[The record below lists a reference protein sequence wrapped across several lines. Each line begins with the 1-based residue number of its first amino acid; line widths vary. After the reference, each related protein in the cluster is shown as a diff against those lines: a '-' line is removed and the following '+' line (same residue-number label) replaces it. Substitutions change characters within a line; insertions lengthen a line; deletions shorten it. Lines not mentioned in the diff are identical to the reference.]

1 MASPLPRKH
10 VFLGVLGWPVPLQTR
25 GPVGSEPVFKATERA
40 RCERAARPMDVVDQ
54 RGEDSH
60 EQHAMGVVDV
70 TLTSLAYC
78 ILVINWFSFF
88 F

>member
-1 MASPLPRKH
+1 
-10 VFLGVLGWPVPLQTR
+10 
-25 GPVGSEPVFKATERA
+25 
-40 RCERAARPMDVVDQ
+40 MDVVDQ